1 MQVCGTTDYLTTN
14 IEMASNSLQF
24 KKLFSSYKEKK
35 NMPSRWQIIAHW
47 RRKLRSNSF
56 HFNSSR
62 EIQRYTLSHL
72 SKSDSYFEYLWIWC
86 SEFIKH
92 HGNCLHFY
100 IFLLLAFNIPRNLS
114 INKLC
119 FEGNIFIWGFSPVSA
134 KLSFPWLSHPMLSNN

>member
-1 MQVCGTTDYLTTN
+1 MRWPA
-14 IEMASNSLQF
+14 IHSNSKSYSQVT
-24 KKLFSSYKEKK
+24 KKKRMCPVGDRLLHIGDENWEAIHFISIRLEKYKDI
-35 NMPSRWQIIAHW
+35 PWAI
-47 RRKLRSNSF
+47 
-56 HFNSSR
+56 
-62 EIQRYTLSHL
+62 
-72 SKSDSYFEYLWIWC
+72 SKSQTVILNIYGFDFLYFSGC

-92 HGNCLHFY
+92 NGKCLHFY